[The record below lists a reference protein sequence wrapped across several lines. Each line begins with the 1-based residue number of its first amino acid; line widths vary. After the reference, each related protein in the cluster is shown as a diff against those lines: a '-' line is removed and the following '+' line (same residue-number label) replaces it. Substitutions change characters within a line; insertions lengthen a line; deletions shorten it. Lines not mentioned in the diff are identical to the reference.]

1 MGLLDRIQHA
11 FNAFIKND
19 TYERNTYVDYGMAS
33 YYRPYKSYFT
43 KGTER
48 SIVASIYNRIA
59 IDCAAISYKHVVL
72 DEEGR
77 YKEEIKDELNDRLN
91 FDANLDQ
98 TSRAFFQDVVQ
109 SMFDEGVVA
118 IVPINYEE
126 NLKNHTLNIYD
137 YRAGKI
143 IEWYPQYIKVE
154 VYNELTGKK
163 EEITVSKRTTA
174 IIENPFYSVMN
185 EKNSVAKRLIQK
197 LNILDA
203 IDEQSGSGRLDLII
217 QLPYVVKT
225 DAMKNRAV
233 QRAADIENQLKNSKY
248 GIAYTDG
255 TEKITQLNRPV
266 ENNVMSQIDYLTSM
280 LYSQLS
286 INQKIL
292 DGTAS
297 PQELLNYMNN
307 TVLPVISAIVDEM
320 KRKFLSKSQREKGE
334 SIIFN
339 TEPFKIIPI
348 TQLADIADKFTRNE
362 IMSPNEVRQIVGLK
376 PVNDPKADELRNRN
390 INLSEGEEF
399 ANSNKDANV
408 EGDYQDEN

>member
-1 MGLLDRIQHA
+1 MGLLDRIHNA

-33 YYRPYKSYFT
+33 YYRPDKSYFT

-59 IDCAAISYKHVVL
+59 IDCAAVSYKHVVL

-126 NLKNHTLNIYD
+126 NLKKHTLDIYD

-143 IEWYPQYIKVE
+143 IEWYPEHIKVE

-307 TVLPVISAIVDEM
+307 TIKPVISAIVDEM

-362 IMSPNEVRQIVGLK
+362 IMSPNEMRQLVGLK
-376 PVNDPKADELRNRN
+376 PVEDPKADELRNRN

-399 ANSNKDANV
+399 ANSNKYANV
-408 EGDYQDEN
+408 GGDYQDEN